1 VFQDDPL
8 QKLVIFCIIICCCFS
23 TIKSLAQV
31 NDSLK
36 TSKQN
41 PPQVSVHS
49 TSKACIFSAI
59 IPGLGQ
65 AYNKKYWKI
74 PILYAGFTGLGYLAV
89 LNHAS
94 YAKYKN
100 ALMIRNDGN
109 ANTIDEYENVYSD
122 DNLSLLV
129 DIYRRDRDLCYIGIF
144 AVYLLNIVDA
154 TVDAHLYNFDVSDN
168 LSMKW
173 SPQLYIE
180 PFSKTAIAGISINFY
195 PKN

>member
-1 VFQDDPL
+1 MFQDDPL

-36 TSKQN
+36 ISKQN

-74 PILYAGFTGLGYLAV
+74 PVLYAGFTGLGYLAV

-173 SPQLYIE
+173 NPQLYIE
-180 PFSKTAIAGISINFY
+180 PFSKPAIAGISINFY